1 VESESRVENHN
12 NNVTQR
18 SKPKAAHPTVERVDD
33 DDDDDGNGSRE
44 KKKLL
49 FLLLLLLSM
58 VSKEEKEDVSCG
70 DCCDKQGEESA
81 ARGNEL
87 TEMQM

>member
-1 VESESRVENHN
+1 
-12 NNVTQR
+12 
-18 SKPKAAHPTVERVDD
+18 
-33 DDDDDGNGSRE
+33 
-44 KKKLL
+44 
-49 FLLLLLLSM
+49 M

-87 TEMQM
+87 TEMQMWLEGAQKFFFLFLLLGENMEIMEKD